1 MNNLFSLKILHLS
14 EINLLDLMLI
24 EICKSFK
31 NMVNLEILNL
41 GGNLLTEA
49 SMDDLGE
56 VIYNLSMLKVFSI
69 YSIYIYFCCYYV
81 IYRK

>member
-69 YSIYIYFCCYYV
+69 YSIYIFTFVV
-81 IYRK
+81 IM